1 MIDLTLFSLRTMW
14 GECSVATSD
23 HGMIV
28 NDTDSADIPTPTGP
42 MCTSLFRPVAEGRY
56 PGLVLYSEIF
66 QITGP
71 IRRAA
76 AMLASHGFV
85 VAVPEIYHELEPA
98 GTVLAYDKAGA
109 ERGNRHKT
117 TKTLSSYDGD
127 ARAALDFLR
136 SSPHCT
142 GKLGAM
148 GMCIGGHL
156 AFRAAMQPDVLASTC
171 FYATDIHERGLGE
184 GMHDN
189 SLDRIGEITGEL
201 LMIWGRQD
209 PHIPREGRAL
219 IYQAL
224 SDARTHF
231 QWHEVNAAHA
241 FLRDEGPRYDPAA
254 ARICYD
260 MALELFARKLGD
272 GDRWA
277 SRASTEIMQ

>member
-1 MIDLTLFSLRTMW
+1 MIIADI
-14 GECSVATSD
+14 E
-23 HGMIV
+23 
-28 NDTDSADIPTPTGP
+28 SADLDTPTGP
-42 MCTSLFRPVAEGRY
+42 MRTYLFRPVAEGRY

-66 QITGP
+66 QVTGP

-98 GTVLAYDKAGA
+98 GTVLAYDEAGA
-109 ERGNRHKT
+109 ARGNRHKT
-117 TKTLSSYDGD
+117 TKELSSYDGD
-127 ARAALDFLR
+127 ARAALDCLT

-142 GKLGAM
+142 GRLGVM
-148 GMCIGGHL
+148 GICIGGHL
-156 AFRAAMQPDVLASTC
+156 AFRAAMQPDVLAAAC
-171 FYATDIHERGLGE
+171 FYATDIHKRGLGK

-189 SLDRIGEITGEL
+189 SLDRIVEITGEL

-219 IYQAL
+219 IYNAL
-224 SDARTHF
+224 SEAGVHF
-231 QWHEVNAAHA
+231 QWHEFNAAHA

-260 MALELFARKLGD
+260 MALELFKRKLGE
-272 GDRWA
+272 GDR
-277 SRASTEIMQ
+277 RASAPATETKH